1 VLAAAPRGA
10 ILSTDQVHALLAC
23 YGIDLWT
30 WINVHSREEAIEAG
44 KKLGWDV
51 ILKAGSEHLRTRPD
65 LAHVWRNIR
74 SPEEMGEA
82 WDELTT
88 WTGMRKDTKFFVQ
101 RAAADGIPVS
111 FSVTEDPLFG
121 PLVSFGLA
129 GAPSEL
135 LGDRSYG
142 IPPLTDLDAEGMIR
156 DLRSAPLLYG
166 YRGSD
171 AVDVDV
177 LQDLIVRLAAMKDD
191 LPEIAELDLEPVLV
205 HSKGY
210 TALSARAKVVPSAD
224 RRGEWYVRRLSQPA
238 SAGDTLA

>member
-1 VLAAAPRGA
+1 
-10 ILSTDQVHALLAC
+10 
-23 YGIDLWT
+23 
-30 WINVHSREEAIEAG
+30 
-44 KKLGWDV
+44 
-51 ILKAGSEHLRTRPD
+51 
-65 LAHVWRNIR
+65 
-74 SPEEMGEA
+74 
-82 WDELTT
+82 
-88 WTGMRKDTKFFVQ
+88 MRKDTKFFVQ
-101 RAAADGIPVS
+101 RAAADGIQVS

-142 IPPLTDLDAEGMIR
+142 IPPLTDLDAEAMIR

-177 LQDLIVRLAAMKDD
+177 LQDVIVRLAAMKDD

-205 HSKGY
+205 HGKGY

-238 SAGDTLA
+238 SLGDTLA